1 MKTLQH
7 LPGPVFMIRV
17 LLAIGPFSIISVL
30 VDGSAPS
37 LLGSS
42 APSIIGSSAHA
53 AGELPRD
60 VLAAQIR
67 IQGVACDK
75 PLSAA
80 RDVKRSRPDY
90 AVWVLKCSNAIYRI
104 GRAPDMAANVEQLR

>member
-1 MKTLQH
+1 MKALQPVPS
-7 LPGPVFMIRV
+7 LVFMCRV
-17 LLAIGPFSIISVL
+17 LLAGIGLFIISVL
-30 VDGSAPS
+30 FDGSARS
-37 LLGSS
+37 L
-42 APSIIGSSAHA
+42 IGSSAHA

-80 RDVKRSRPDY
+80 RDIKRSRPDY